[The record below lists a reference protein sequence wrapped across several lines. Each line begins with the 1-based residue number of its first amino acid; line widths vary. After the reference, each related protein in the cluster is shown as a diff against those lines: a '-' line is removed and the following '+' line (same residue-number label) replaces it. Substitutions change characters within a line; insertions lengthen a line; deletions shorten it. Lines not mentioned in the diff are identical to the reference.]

1 MQTLAAF
8 QVGIG
13 KRLVAMV
20 TVMLLVSMLAV
31 LSSQHDCDQS

>member
-8 QVGIG
+8 QTG

-20 TVMLLVSMLAV
+20 TVMLLGSMLAV